1 MSSSFGQVFRI
12 STWGESH
19 GTGVGVVIDG
29 CPSLVPVME
38 EDIQRELDRRRPGQ
52 SDIVTPRREE
62 DRAEILSGVLDGKTL
77 GTPIAISVRN
87 KDHRSSAYDEMAST
101 YRPSHADYTYDAKY
115 GIRAWAGGGR
125 ASARETIGRVAAGA
139 VARAVLKQAFPDM
152 EVIAWVDQ
160 VHHVKASVDWEAVT
174 ASVIESNIVRT
185 ADSSAAEAMIAAIK
199 EARDSGNSLGGVV
212 KCVVRGCPPGLGDP
226 VFDKL
231 DATLAHAMMS
241 IPATKAFAVGSGF
254 EAAGMTGLE
263 HNDPFYMQ
271 GRRVRTATNHSGGI
285 QGGISNG
292 EDILMRIGFK
302 PTATLMIDQQTV
314 NRDGEDARLKGRGRH
329 DACVLPRRAHCGGH
343 GLALPVRPLPAPTLP
358 EGFVTTGFTASFPS
372 LMDSSLTFYLVLGAL
387 LLGFIVLGMLKGMI
401 KMLLFGAAVLSSVAA
416 YFWLSKYGFTYL
428 SFITSDPREW
438 MVTVLSVG
446 GAAAVFFVFMHGL
459 FWFSDVF
466 SWGRRMGFGGTKGIV
481 TTVLMAAVVCWVG
494 VMCIFFYGSMA
505 EMTRARE
512 LALYHM
518 DPNRTISLPA
528 IYSIKKSIMDN
539 PHLSWLE
546 KISPEHDPERL
557 SLAKMIAYLVTL
569 SPELSDQRRTQ
580 LDCYMPRSRITSRV
594 LSLKSLS
601 EDPAI
606 RLLVQKGDMQGLYND
621 VKLTRFLEDHDVR
634 SVLSQL
640 DVDRVLGF
648 VTEIRRT
655 APAGNEYI
663 PEATPIE

>member
-29 CPSLVPVME
+29 CPSLVPVTE

-87 KDHRSSAYDEMAST
+87 KDHRSSAYDEMART

-152 EVIAWVDQ
+152 EVVAWVDQ
-160 VHHVKASVDWEAVT
+160 VHHVKASVDWGAVT
-174 ASVIESNIVRT
+174 ASAIESNIVRT
-185 ADSSAAEAMIAAIK
+185 ADPSAAEAMIAAIK

-254 EAAGMTGLE
+254 EAADMTGLE

-271 GRRVRTATNHSGGI
+271 GCRVRTTTNHSGGI

-329 DACVLPRRAHCGGH
+329 DACVLPRAV
-343 GLALPVRPLPAPTLP
+343 P
-358 EGFVTTGFTASFPS
+358 
-372 LMDSSLTFYLVLGAL
+372 
-387 LLGFIVLGMLKGMI
+387 IVEAM
-401 KMLLFGAAVLSSVAA
+401 A
-416 YFWLSKYGFTYL
+416 WLCL
-428 SFITSDPREW
+428 
-438 MVTVLSVG
+438 
-446 GAAAVFFVFMHGL
+446 
-459 FWFSDVF
+459 
-466 SWGRRMGFGGTKGIV
+466 
-481 TTVLMAAVVCWVG
+481 
-494 VMCIFFYGSMA
+494 
-505 EMTRARE
+505 
-512 LALYHM
+512 
-518 DPNRTISLPA
+518 
-528 IYSIKKSIMDN
+528 
-539 PHLSWLE
+539 
-546 KISPEHDPERL
+546 
-557 SLAKMIAYLVTL
+557 
-569 SPELSDQRRTQ
+569 
-580 LDCYMPRSRITSRV
+580 
-594 LSLKSLS
+594 
-601 EDPAI
+601 
-606 RLLVQKGDMQGLYND
+606 
-621 VKLTRFLEDHDVR
+621 
-634 SVLSQL
+634 
-640 DVDRVLGF
+640 
-648 VTEIRRT
+648 
-655 APAGNEYI
+655 
-663 PEATPIE
+663 